1 MPTNDVAKSLM
12 WLFVALLIIIGLGS
26 GLCKGESNSKG
37 GGVPLLSMLPS
48 DAQLKVS
55 GMGNFF
61 LVLLAKWNVLVGGIV
76 NKVSAGQGP
85 FCALVAG
92 LGGVLSAILG
102 IIYFIVAPLI
112 IITQNFD
119 ELSGEWLVGPTM
131 SMTLLAW
138 LPMSAIAIVIWT
150 LGVLIK
156 GFSSPIFFYA
166 LLIGIV
172 SPLIFYSR
180 GNNYGGLVGGIG
192 KFNTFPPVLAFSGIV
207 ISLILMKTKKSGPS
221 QGLIAKVLK
230 ANS

>member
-119 ELSGEWLVGPTM
+119 ELSGGWFVG
-131 SMTLLAW
+131 TLLAW

-172 SPLIFYSR
+172 SPLIFYSPW
-180 GNNYGGLVGGIG
+180 NNHGDLVGGIG

>member
-37 GGVPLLSMLPS
+37 EGVPLLSMLPS

-119 ELSGEWLVGPTM
+119 ELSGGWLVG
-131 SMTLLAW
+131 TLLAW

-172 SPLIFYSR
+172 SPLIFYSAW
-180 GNNYGGLVGGIG
+180 NNYGGLVGKIG